1 MNKASSTDFKQRS
14 KNVLNLLENI
24 NSEVIN
30 MPNRHPYNN
39 HLLANIQKQ
48 IFEILSFFINFEEDS
63 ELQHKLKIYTYIAKF
78 IHEKIDKKENAFNT
92 CLSTVYYLCGETDSS
107 LIIENE
113 LSIETQK
120 LIAITKEQLM
130 AVKTHYF
137 RDKETNF
144 CNQKT
149 EIFAFLA
156 GNSKPTLKKVE
167 ESDIYLEDLPQEIQN
182 IFFHEDKDSISFQI
196 YPN

>member
-1 MNKASSTDFKQRS
+1 MNQASSTDFQQRL
-14 KNVLNLLENI
+14 KNVLDLLKNI
-24 NSEVIN
+24 NSEVKN
-30 MPNRHPYNN
+30 MPNRHPSNN
-39 HLLANIQKQ
+39 QFFANIQKQ
-48 IFEILSFFINFEEDS
+48 IFEILSLFINLEEDS
-63 ELQHKLKIYTYIAKF
+63 ELEHKLKVYTYIAKF
-78 IHEKIDKKENAFNT
+78 IHEKIDKKKNLFNT
-92 CLSTVYYLCGETDSS
+92 CLSAVYFLCGETDSS
-107 LIIENE
+107 LVIENE
-113 LSIETQK
+113 PSNETK
-120 LIAITKEQLM
+120 KIIAITKEQLM

-137 RDKETNF
+137 REKETNF